1 LPASDHP
8 AKSAFETAFFAPAA
22 CRAWLDLRQGSLT
35 SGRPPRSSAGS
46 EEFNSTRQFPKWEH
60 PACLTTI
67 PVRIRIIKTKAEYE
81 AALARIEKL
90 MDAAPNTAQGDEL
103 ELLSLLVHDYEEKKF
118 PIDKPD
124 PVAAIRFRME
134 QQGLAPRDLVP
145 LLGSRSRVSE
155 VLSGRRSLSLKMIR
169 ALVAGLRIPAE
180 LLLGEP
186 GRA

>member
-1 LPASDHP
+1 MP
-8 AKSAFETAFFAPAA
+8 
-22 CRAWLDLRQGSLT
+22 
-35 SGRPPRSSAGS
+35 
-46 EEFNSTRQFPKWEH
+46 
-60 PACLTTI
+60 
-67 PVRIRIIKTKAEYE
+67 
-81 AALARIEKL
+81 
-90 MDAAPNTAQGDEL
+90 
-103 ELLSLLVHDYEEKKF
+103 EEKQF

-124 PVAAIRFRME
+124 PLAAIRFRME

-155 VLSGRRSLSLKMIR
+155 VLSGRRGLSLKMIR